1 MKKALKDIGVL
12 GLICFCASLIAY
24 GQKHNNFWYFGNQQA
39 IDFSNGQ
46 VISVSNS
53 QMQSIESSSSYSNP
67 ETGELL
73 LYTNGQAIWNA
84 QHDTMP
90 NGGGIWGHQSATQGS
105 IICPLPGSKNLLYV
119 FHIDKNG
126 FAQLYN
132 GSLNYSVVDL
142 NLDDGLGDVIPTQ
155 KNIEL
160 MSNST
165 EKVSIIKHTDGCGF
179 WVLAHKDGTNE
190 FHAHHLTDKGFSET
204 IVSAVGTVHEDTAS
218 TSTVGEMSVS
228 LNGDKIALVVHKQQL
243 IEIFDFNAENGTVSA
258 PIKLQGEEYDY
269 GIEFSPNGQ
278 LLYVSNF
285 GKNGSLRQYNLTL
298 KTSSEIEA
306 SAIKLKENEEDELR
320 YGGLALGPD
329 SVLYVKRSTYE
340 LFPDSLGAI
349 LSPDSLGIQCNFVP
363 NYIYVPLNHGAHA
376 YGPELNFSNLMG
388 NNALPLQSNCNFT
401 PVKHSELKKPTPSAP
416 LSKPTEEMNENTVL
430 LKSTPD

>member
-1 MKKALKDIGVL
+1 
-12 GLICFCASLIAY
+12 
-24 GQKHNNFWYFGNQQA
+24 
-39 IDFSNGQ
+39 
-46 VISVSNS
+46 
-53 QMQSIESSSSYSNP
+53 
-67 ETGELL
+67 
-73 LYTNGQAIWNA
+73 
-84 QHDTMP
+84 
-90 NGGGIWGHQSATQGS
+90 
-105 IICPLPGSKNLLYV
+105 
-119 FHIDKNG
+119 
-126 FAQLYN
+126 
-132 GSLNYSVVDL
+132 
-142 NLDDGLGDVIPTQ
+142 
-155 KNIEL
+155 
-160 MSNST
+160 
-165 EKVSIIKHTDGCGF
+165 
-179 WVLAHKDGTNE
+179 
-190 FHAHHLTDKGFSET
+190 
-204 IVSAVGTVHEDTAS
+204 
-218 TSTVGEMSVS
+218 MSVS

-243 IEIFDFNAENGTVSA
+243 IEVFDFNAENGTVSA
-258 PIKLQGEEYDY
+258 PVKLQGEEYDY

-401 PVKHSELKKPTPSAP
+401 PVKHSELKKPTPSAH
-416 LSKPTEEMNENTVL
+416 LSKPTDEMNENTVL